1 MKDLKKVFRDFEDE
15 INRSEVSDFFD
26 VEIGPNGVVR
36 WRTNQRVFLEWLQ
49 TLFDRIYEEEM
60 GVENVDYQFEKF
72 WKSKPAEMYVT
83 PLE

>member
-36 WRTNQRVFLEWLQ
+36 WRTNQRVFLE
-49 TLFDRIYEEEM
+49 
-60 GVENVDYQFEKF
+60 
-72 WKSKPAEMYVT
+72 
-83 PLE
+83 